1 MSDFQVGGQ
10 AVIEGVMIRSETH
23 VATAVRKLD
32 DSILV
37 RTKPYAPLI
46 KRYRF
51 LNIPILRGF
60 LALFEM
66 LGIGIGSLNFSA
78 EIAAQEAD
86 REAGGDGEGKKPN
99 PIIMGLTML
108 IGVAAAL
115 GLFFFLPLWV
125 ASLFGIVKEAV
136 LFNLVAGVIRL
147 SLFVGYVWF
156 ISKFRDI
163 GRIFQYHGAEHK
175 SIYAWENKEELTV
188 ANAAKYTT
196 LHPRCGTSFVMIVAI
211 AAILTF
217 AIADTIFQWLTG
229 APPSLL
235 TRFAVHF
242 SLLPLVSGLSYELL
256 KLSAKKVDNS
266 LVKLMI
272 KPGLWLQLITTKE
285 PSESQ
290 LEVALVAVRAS
301 LGLQQQVEVHE
312 FADA

>member
-23 VATAVRKLD
+23 VATAVRKPD
-32 DSILV
+32 QTILV
-37 RTKPYAPLI
+37 RTKPYKPLI

-86 REAGGDGEGKKPN
+86 KEAGNKTEGKKPN
-99 PIIMGLTML
+99 AILMGLTML
-108 IGVAAAL
+108 IAMAL
-115 GLFFFLPLWV
+115 AIGLFFFLPLWV
-125 ASLFGIVKEAV
+125 ASLFGISKEAV
-136 LFNLVAGVIRL
+136 LFNLVAGIIRL
-147 SLFVGYVWF
+147 GLFVGYVWF
-156 ISKFRDI
+156 ISRFRDI

-175 SIYAWENKEELTV
+175 SIYAWENKEDLLVE
-188 ANAAKYTT
+188 NAAKYTT
-196 LHPRCGTSFVMIVAI
+196 LHPRCGTSFIMFVAI

-217 AIADTIFQWLTG
+217 AIADSIFQWIAG

-242 SLLPLVSGLSYELL
+242 SLLPLVSGISYELL
-256 KLSAKKVDNS
+256 KLSAKKVDNGI
-266 LVKLMI
+266 VKIFI

-285 PSESQ
+285 PSADQ

-301 LGLQQQVEVHE
+301 LGMPQQVEVHE
-312 FADA
+312 LADA